1 MPAAFAF
8 LHLPLLVLAVF
19 SINSS
24 RFTIWQGFSLRWYE
38 AALHNTQLAEA
49 AWNSLLIALA
59 ATVVSTCLGTLC
71 AYALWKRN
79 PTLISGSLYTTLV
92 TPEIV
97 MGVSLLA
104 FFQWVFRY
112 LHVQLGMHTVI
123 LAHVMFSVAYVVIV
137 IMADCERWSPRSK
150 KPRST
155 SAANEWDAF
164 RLVTLPQLGPA
175 IVSAA
180 LLAFTISFDDY
191 VITSMVAG
199 VDSETL
205 PMVIYAMA
213 RRGANPVVNAISTM
227 IVVGL
232 GVLIVVSER
241 LARVMTRRTLF
252 LMGVAGAS
260 GCVRDTAPALER
272 FQLVELRRAGH
283 DPEFRA

>member
-1 MPAAFAF
+1 MRRLLPLYAAAAFAF

-19 SINSS
+19 SVNRS

-38 AALHNTQLAEA
+38 AALQDTQLAEA

-59 ATVVSTCLGTLC
+59 ATGLSTCIGTLC
-71 AYALWKRN
+71 AYGLWKRRSS
-79 PTLISGSLYTTLV
+79 LVSGGLYTTLV

-104 FFQWVFRY
+104 FFQWMFRY
-112 LHVQLGMHTVI
+112 LHVQLGMHTVV
-123 LAHVMFSVAYVVIV
+123 LAHVMFSIAYVVIV
-137 IMADCERWSPRSK
+137 VMARLRTVEPSLEE
-150 KPRST
+150 
-155 SAANEWDAF
+155 AALDLGGNEWDAF

-175 IVSAA
+175 IASAA

-227 IVVGL
+227 IVIGL
-232 GVLIVVSER
+232 GVLIVASER
-241 LARVMTRRTLF
+241 LRE
-252 LMGVAGAS
+252 G
-260 GCVRDTAPALER
+260 
-272 FQLVELRRAGH
+272 
-283 DPEFRA
+283 